1 MQIELEQHEAKL
13 KEYGLTRVPS
23 LPPDPE
29 RERTR
34 LRKVAILGMNTY
46 RKRLPKELP
55 DDPKRSWIGRPR

>member
-1 MQIELEQHEAKL
+1 MQTELEQHEAKM